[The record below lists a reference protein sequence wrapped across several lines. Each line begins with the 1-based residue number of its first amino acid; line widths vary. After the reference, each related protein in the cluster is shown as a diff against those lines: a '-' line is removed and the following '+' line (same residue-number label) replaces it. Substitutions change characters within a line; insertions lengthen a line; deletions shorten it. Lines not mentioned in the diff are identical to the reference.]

1 MALWGAKV
9 TFDKP
14 LELSAD
20 EDYNTGIYNA
30 ALLSASNGNTPVH
43 LFLQIGQEKYL
54 VGTFRP
60 NSVEQFPLTI
70 EIYNNEDNSYKFTVS
85 AESEVHLTGSLL
97 EPDMGSMYGGAP
109 FDSDSDDDEML
120 DAEGADADGPEVEEV
135 NEEPR
140 RLPVLK
146 ETKALKE
153 KGPKGESSAKK
164 EKPVENQLVETQD
177 HSKTAKTKK
186 GKKAANPEVD
196 EAPAEA
202 NKQPSKEKSAPT
214 EANKQPSKEKSA
226 PAEAN
231 KQPSKE
237 KSAPGSDKKGQKR
250 PAEDTQQPH
259 VKKQKTE
266 GSIPCSQ
273 CTRKFTSEQGRDQH
287 VKHVH
292 NSQ

>member
-70 EIYNNEDNSYKFTVS
+70 EIYTTDDNSYKFTVS
-85 AESEVHLTGSLL
+85 SESEVHLTGSLL
-97 EPDMGSMYGGAP
+97 EPQDDDHMGNMYGGAP
-109 FDSDSDDDEML
+109 LGSDSDDDDML
-120 DAEGADADGPEVEEV
+120 DAEGADADSPAVEEV
-135 NEEPR
+135 NEEPTR
-140 RLPVLK
+140 RLP
-146 ETKALKE
+146 EPKALKE
-153 KGPKGESSAKK
+153 KGPKGESKAKK
-164 EKPVENQLVETQD
+164 EKPAQEQPVEIQD
-177 HSKTAKTKK
+177 NAKTPKTKK
-186 GKKAANPEVD
+186 GKKAANPEALD

-202 NKQPSKEKSAPT
+202 NKQPSKEKSG
-214 EANKQPSKEKSA
+214 

-231 KQPSKE
+231 TQPPKE
-237 KSAPGSDKKGQKR
+237 KSTPTSEKKGQKR
-250 PAEDTQQPH
+250 PADDTQQQQA
-259 VKKQKTE
+259 KKQKTE
-266 GSIPCSQ
+266 GSIPCPQ
-273 CTRKFTSEQGRDQH
+273 CTRKFTTEQGRDQH

-292 NSQ
+292 NTQ